1 LAQII
6 LRAGDPFGEVKV
18 VVEISKEQNIEW
30 ENCAIPVQR
39 ICKGNP
45 SPDKFERTF
54 AGYGMKIDH
63 TMPKDIVRFCDKDGR
78 VLFEIFNLKIPE
90 WAEA

>member
-1 LAQII
+1 
-6 LRAGDPFGEVKV
+6 
-18 VVEISKEQNIEW
+18 
-30 ENCAIPVQR
+30 
-39 ICKGNP
+39 
-45 SPDKFERTF
+45 
-54 AGYGMKIDH
+54 MKIDH